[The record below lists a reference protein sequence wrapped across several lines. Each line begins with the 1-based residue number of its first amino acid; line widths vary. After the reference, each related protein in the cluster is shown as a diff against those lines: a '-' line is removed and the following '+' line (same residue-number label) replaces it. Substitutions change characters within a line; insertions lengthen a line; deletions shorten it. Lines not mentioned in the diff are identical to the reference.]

1 MSLSVADFTIDNA
14 SGQAVRLDIQ
24 ACFKALQ
31 GQSAETTDIGQ
42 GAAASTQCVAG
53 MTFLNTGTNAG
64 AGPTLKIRNSANS
77 AFTVI
82 GPIDEPHLGLLPVA
96 GGTLTGVL
104 SASAGSVSVPS
115 LNFSDN
121 TTGFYRSGTNEIG
134 ISNNGTNTSL
144 FKTTGTEIKGK
155 LEVIPTSGGATF
167 DIKTNGVNNQDT
179 SINLVADTTYS
190 TFGCSLK
197 RLQTANGES
206 QLLHR
211 GTGRLHIY
219 CQDAGEIAFTT
230 QSVVRWEVNSGGGLY
245 WQEHTGG
252 GNAPISGDILPR
264 SIISRRG
271 VAANA
276 NVANPYNFYWDT
288 THLEC
293 WVDGSFTGDVSGP
306 TSDYRIKRNVAL
318 QTESGIDKIKKLK
331 PITYQPKE
339 YGVLKESD
347 EIKEGFLAHEV
358 QEVIPSA
365 VNREKDV
372 ENLLQTLNLDAIIS
386 VLTKAL
392 QEAVVKIETLETKVA
407 ALEGS

>member
-1 MSLSVADFTIDNA
+1 MSLSVTDFTIDNA
-14 SGQAVRLDIQ
+14 SGQAVRLDIE

-31 GQSAETTDIGQ
+31 GQSAETTDLNQ
-42 GAAASTQCVAG
+42 SQCVAG
-53 MTFLNTGTNAG
+53 MTFLNTTTN
-64 AGPTLKIRNSANS
+64 TLKVRNSANS
-77 AFTVI
+77 GFTDI
-82 GPIDEPHLGLLPVA
+82 GNIDTANLGLLPVS

-104 SASAGSVSVPS
+104 SASTGSTSVPS
-115 LNFSDN
+115 LNFGDN
-121 TTGFYRSGTNEIG
+121 STGLFKDSSNSISISCSGATKFTFNQTNLDSK
-134 ISNNGTNTSL
+134 SNILIDKTNLSADAALFFVADSTYNTSQPG
-144 FKTTGTEIKGK
+144 FNI
-155 LEVIPTSGGATF
+155 IRRQ
-167 DIKTNGVNNQDT
+167 TNV
-179 SINLVADTTYS
+179 
-190 TFGCSLK
+190 
-197 RLQTANGES
+197 GES
-206 QLLHR
+206 QLIHR
-211 GTGRLHIY
+211 GTGRLHLY
-219 CQDAGEIAFTT
+219 CQDAGHIAFTT
-230 QSVVRWEVNSGGGLY
+230 QSVTRWRINDNGGLY

-271 VAANA
+271 VAPNA